1 MANEKSQ
8 SIAVD
13 DDGLVDLE
21 ALDRLL
27 SAASGR
33 SLVSIMLANN
43 ETGVILPIS
52 EVVMQL
58 DSSLRGQ
65 KTVLRDGEK

>member
-1 MANEKSQ
+1 MKMT
-8 SIAVD
+8 
-13 DDGLVDLE
+13 
-21 ALDRLL
+21 
-27 SAASGR
+27 
-33 SLVSIMLANN
+33 MLK
-43 ETGVILPIS
+43 LPIS